1 MGKSQNVTRNPI
13 VRLCASWRLSFFLY
27 LNKILFVR
35 RLGPWPRLHESPCA
49 ALAVL
54 GGTERRQGLLFADFL
69 RITMPKTLSDLELKR
84 IRTKLREALGRDLT
98 RNECRYLGLA
108 DVAMP
113 PEQEPPNVEADTN
126 RGDDPGKVRN

>member
-1 MGKSQNVTRNPI
+1 
-13 VRLCASWRLSFFLY
+13 
-27 LNKILFVR
+27 
-35 RLGPWPRLHESPCA
+35 
-49 ALAVL
+49 
-54 GGTERRQGLLFADFL
+54 
-69 RITMPKTLSDLELKR
+69 MPKTLSDLELKR